1 MHTVDG
7 LCVTDLGTVHAR
19 HPSVDGSAPQPGSTQ
34 QRKPRGCTEL
44 DTYVVA
50 TISSGSM
57 SEDVDTNAIGWAP
70 LKDLEA
76 WAQAT
81 EREIDEIRGQMLPL
95 EERMGAA
102 RERLD
107 LIRRLMGL
115 ADGSKRQPTSAPRSS
130 PREESA
136 EGRVPPGA
144 TVEDHVEAI
153 LSERGDPMHIGALR
167 AALIEQGVPLPGR
180 GDEANIIVR
189 LRRDEARF
197 ARTGRG
203 TYALAAWGLPA
214 VAATQRKKVRRRRAV
229 KS

>member
-1 MHTVDG
+1 MSKNV
-7 LCVTDLGTVHAR
+7 GTAAM
-19 HPSVDGSAPQPGSTQ
+19 GG
-34 QRKPRGCTEL
+34 
-44 DTYVVA
+44 
-50 TISSGSM
+50 
-57 SEDVDTNAIGWAP
+57 AP

-76 WAQAT
+76 WARAT

-115 ADGSKRQPTSAPRSS
+115 ADGSKRQPTAAPKSS
-130 PREESA
+130 PRGEPA

-153 LSERGDPMHIGALR
+153 LAERGEPMHISALR
-167 AALIEQGVPLPGR
+167 EGLIEQGVPLPGR

-197 ARTGRG
+197 TRTGRG
-203 TYALAAWGLPA
+203 TYALAAWGLTA
-214 VAATQRKKVRRRRAV
+214 VAPSRRRKVRRGRAV